1 MVAHA
6 TLLEGPAFL
15 DGAAARRGP
24 TAARPPAILRLT
36 EPDFVPHL
44 LSRLEADA
52 AGLAQARAPVPL
64 RLDQPVHRAFNT
76 VLVEAFCAVPGMP
89 RLDGARITGTGLVVR
104 RLAGE
109 RVQGWLKAGDRV
121 LGWHDLPAKAVAA
134 ASGWEPDAALRAA
147 QKGGR
152 NRRLHPDLG
161 TLPGTLDG
169 LGEASEPLFQAPP
182 AVALKAGATLLYGYL
197 PVTSAERPTAEA
209 AGPPAAPFAEADV
222 ARRVPRLLRADRDP
236 ALPVPTGALVSRA
249 DIRPAVLPE
258 PEAGG
263 LRLLTEALTW
273 LAQEIALFE
282 GAAASQPLA
291 SELEKLTVT
300 REGGKTTTNLRA
312 LFTEA
317 YDALIGEPKG
327 ATSFRL
333 PDAWPLIASGTF
345 QAIVTAATAAMLARW
360 GTAGPAETRFERT
373 GARYLVRCF
382 LRVQE
387 QEGCPPRL
395 VWSPPSPP
403 FRIKAWHE
411 SGAAPPTPIELP
423 APGAL
428 RGLAPNVAFKVPPEL
443 QKFMDRMNL
452 DDLLDGKRREGGLDF
467 GMICSFSI
475 PILTLCAF
483 IVLQLFLVLLNIVF
497 FWLPFIRICLP
508 FPKPASGDGEG

>member
-1 MVAHA
+1 MVAHT

-15 DGAAARRGP
+15 DGTAARRGP
-24 TAARPPAILRLT
+24 LAARAPAILRLV
-36 EPDFVPHL
+36 EPDFIPHL
-44 LSRLEADA
+44 LSRLESDPQ
-52 AGLAQARAPVPL
+52 GLAGARAAAPL

-89 RLDGARITGTGLVVR
+89 RLEGAKIVSAGLVVR
-104 RLAGE
+104 RRRGG

-121 LGWHDLPAKAVAA
+121 LGWHDLPAEAVEA

-169 LGEASEPLFQAPP
+169 LGEAAEPLFQAPP
-182 AVALKAGATLLYGYL
+182 AIATRTGATLLYGYL
-197 PVTSAERPTAEA
+197 PVTSAERPTADGA
-209 AGPPAAPFAEADV
+209 NPPAAPFGEADV
-222 ARRVPRLLRADRDP
+222 AKRVPRLLRADRDP
-236 ALPVPTGALVSRA
+236 ALPVPTGVLVSRN

-273 LAQEIALFE
+273 LAQETALFE
-282 GAAASQPLA
+282 GGAASQGLA
-291 SELEKLTVT
+291 AELGKLTVT
-300 REGGKTTTNLRA
+300 RDGGKTSTNLRA

-317 YDALIGEPKG
+317 YDALIGEPQG
-327 ATSFRL
+327 AVSFRL
-333 PDAWPLIASGTF
+333 PDAWPRIESATF
-345 QAIVTAATAAMLARW
+345 QAIVKAATTAMLARW
-360 GTAGPAETRFERT
+360 DAASPTETRFERT

-387 QEGCPPRL
+387 HADCPPRL
-395 VWSPPSPP
+395 VWSPESPP
-403 FRIKAWHE
+403 FAIKAWHE

-423 APGAL
+423 APGGL

-508 FPKPASGDGEG
+508 FPKPADGDGES